1 MEELVA
7 RLADAWGVATR
18 YENSDQQQVTVETDV
33 VVAVLAQFG
42 VDASTPDSVERE
54 LALVER
60 RRAEQALPPTIVIRE
75 QETYDLRGPATV
87 ELEDG
92 GTVGVERHLPD
103 SLPLGWHTIRTATQ
117 TVTLAVAPRTLPDV
131 PHTWGWMLQLYAAR
145 SQESWGM
152 GDFADLA
159 TVARR
164 SSQELD
170 AGVVLVNPVQAP
182 SLTHPVERSP
192 YSPTSRRFANPLY
205 LRITDTA
212 EFLQACPRTRQLIR
226 DLRPANED
234 LIDYDA
240 VWDAKRQALELLFP
254 GGEIEM
260 DADLERF
267 ATYCALAEVHGSDWR
282 TWPADRAEP
291 PAERVAFHAWVQH
304 LCTRQL
310 QDVRLA
316 AHEAGMAVGVIH
328 DLPVG
333 VHPGGADTF
342 ADPDAFAIDVKVGA
356 PPDAFSADGQDWGLP
371 PWRPDKLAETGYR
384 PFRQVLRSVLRHA
397 DGIRI
402 DHVAGLWRL
411 WWIPPGEPPSRGTYV
426 HYDAD
431 AMLGVLA
438 LEAYRAGAVVVG
450 EDLGTVEPVVTK
462 TLQENGMLTSAVL
475 YFQRDYYAEGHPLV
489 PPAQWNP
496 KAMASISTHDL
507 PTAAT
512 FFAGEDGPDFDELMR
527 AEGIDPGDRV
537 AGAHELLAH
546 APCALVLTSPQDA
559 LGDTR
564 QPNVPGT
571 VDEHPNWRIPLPVPL
586 DEFFPL
592 VRDITR
598 PLRQRTPETPA

>member
-1 MEELVA
+1 MEELA

-18 YENSDQQQVTVETDV
+18 YENSDQQEVAVETDV
-33 VVAVLAQFG
+33 VVKVLAQFG
-42 VDASTPDSVERE
+42 VDASTPDSVARE

-60 RRAEQALPPTIVIRE
+60 RRAEQALPLTIVIRE

-92 GTVGVERHLPD
+92 GTVEVERHLPD
-103 SLPLGWHTIRTATQ
+103 SLPLGWHRIRTATQ

-131 PHTWGWMLQLYAAR
+131 PRTWGWMLQLYAAR
-145 SQESWGM
+145 SKDSWGM

-240 VWDAKRQALELLFP
+240 IWAAKKQALELLFP
-254 GGEIEM
+254 GGEVEM
-260 DADLERF
+260 DADLESF

-282 TWPADRAEP
+282 TWPADRADP
-291 PAERVAFHAWVQH
+291 PRDRVAFHAWVQH

-316 AHEAGMAVGVIH
+316 AHEAGMAIGVIH

-342 ADPDAFAIDVKVGA
+342 SDPDAFAIDVTVGA
-356 PPDAFSADGQDWGLP
+356 PPDAFSADGQGWGLP
-371 PWRPDKLAETGYR
+371 PWRPDKLVESGYR

-397 DGIRI
+397 DGIRV

-411 WWIPPGEPPSRGTYV
+411 WWIPQGEPPSRGTYV
-426 HYDAD
+426 YYDAD

-475 YFQRDYYAEGHPLV
+475 YFQRDYYADGHPLV
-489 PPAQWNP
+489 PPSQWNP

-512 FFAGEDGPDFDELMR
+512 FFAGQDGPDFDELMR
-527 AEGIDPGDRV
+527 TEGIDPHDRV

-559 LGDTR
+559 LRETR

-571 VDEHPNWRIPLPVPL
+571 IDEHPNWRIPLPVAL
-586 DEFFPL
+586 EEFFPL

-598 PLRQRTPETPA
+598 PLRQRKPGTTA